1 MNDAPRRRLHIAVT
15 ALNATDNPGP
25 GITVIRALKDDPDLD
40 ARVIG
45 LAYDALEPGA
55 YARDIVDDVFLL
67 PYPSQGLDALRERLR
82 YIDERIGLDV
92 VIPTLDSELDAF
104 IAIEDDLK
112 AMGIGTF
119 LPTRQQLGL
128 RSKAHLARL
137 GETSDI
143 RVPPT
148 RVVQTVEDLY
158 RIHEE
163 LHYPLWVK
171 GTFYGATLARDVGEA
186 VGAYWN
192 MVSRWGVPVIVQESI
207 KGSEFNVVAVGDGK
221 GGVVGA
227 VPMKKTYLTDK
238 GKGWAGVTV
247 SDPELL
253 DMTRR
258 FMAATHWR
266 GPCEVEVI
274 KDDDGHYHL
283 LEINPRFP
291 AWTYLSAGAGMNLPS
306 AVARL
311 ALGQTV
317 EPMTEYRVGTMFV
330 RISLDQITTIAD
342 LERLSTLGEFISAED
357 KP

>member
-1 MNDAPRRRLHIAVT
+1 MSNSPKRRRLHIAVT

-25 GITVIRALKDDPDLD
+25 GITVIRALRDDPDLD
-40 ARVIG
+40 ARLIG

-67 PYPSQGLDALRERLR
+67 PWPSQGLDALRERLR
-82 YIDERIGLDV
+82 YIDERVGLDV
-92 VIPTLDSELDAF
+92 IIPTLDSELDAF
-104 IAIEDDLK
+104 IALEDDLK
-112 AMGIGTF
+112 AMGIAMF
-119 LPTRQQLGL
+119 LPTRQQLAV
-128 RSKAHLARL
+128 RSKAHLAKL

-158 RIHEE
+158 RIHQE
-163 LHYPLWVK
+163 LHYPLWIK

-186 VGAYWN
+186 VQAYWN
-192 MVSRWGVPVIVQESI
+192 MVTRWGVPVIVQESV
-207 KGSEFNVVAVGDGK
+207 KGSEFNVVAVGDGL
-221 GGVVGA
+221 GGLVGA
-227 VPMKKTYLTDK
+227 VAMKKTYLTDK

-247 SDPELL
+247 KDPELIE
-253 DMTRR
+253 MTRR
-258 FMAATHWR
+258 FMAATKWR

-274 KDDDGHYHL
+274 QDESGRYHL

-317 EPMTEYRVGTMFV
+317 APMTDYRVGTMFV
-330 RISLDQITTIAD
+330 RISIDQIATIAD
-342 LERLSTLGEFISAED
+342 LERLSTLGEYIKEEER
-357 KP
+357 